1 MIFESFMIFY
11 DILHG
16 KDFSYHTWANS
27 CVDLV
32 SITIRD
38 KLLRGFSFTNT
49 VSVLKIFTLINFP

>member
-1 MIFESFMIFY
+1 MIFY

-32 SITIRD
+32 SITRRD